1 MERITIPNA
10 AELIISR
17 LEEHGFEAYVVG
29 GCVRDSIMGITPHDW
44 DICTSAL
51 PEQIIEVFSD
61 LKVIPTGLKH
71 GTVTVVVNSCE
82 YEITTYRIDGEY
94 TDNRHPETV
103 EFVQD
108 LRLDLMRRDFTIN
121 AMAYNDRQG
130 IIDYFGG
137 ASDLKNGIIKCVGNP
152 NDRFTEDALR
162 IMRAIR
168 FAARFRFEIEDDT
181 RAAMLEHSKLLA
193 NVSAERINSEL
204 MKTLESMVLGTY
216 LLEDLIRVLLPVIP
230 EFDRFSW
237 AELGSIIGRVSSCI
251 MLPNLRLSLLLNFD
265 NNEIEKV
272 LRRLKVSNDVL
283 NDVLTTVK
291 HGRMILDGKYYTAGS
306 VYNIAIKESN
316 KTYIM
321 YGVKRLLHNVGFS
334 AAVNAVAY
342 AMAYD
347 TDYNVNENLN
357 TFSSMLFNYSAFGCN
372 VSKVSDLDINGND
385 LIDVGFKGK
394 EIGKTLNTLLD
405 MVFREIIQNDKEQL
419 LCVAKSIKEYL
430 I

>member
-347 TDYNVNENLN
+347 ADYNVNENLN
-357 TFSSMLFNYSAFGCN
+357 TFSNMLFNYSAFGCN

-419 LCVAKSIKEYL
+419 LCAAKSIKEYL